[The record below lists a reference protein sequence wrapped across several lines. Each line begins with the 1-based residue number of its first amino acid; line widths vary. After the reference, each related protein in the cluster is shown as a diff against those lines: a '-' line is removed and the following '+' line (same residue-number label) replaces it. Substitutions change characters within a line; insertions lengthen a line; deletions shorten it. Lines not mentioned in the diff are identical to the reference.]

1 MKYDYLNIIGLMTG
15 TSMDGIDISLVKTNG
30 KDLIRL
36 NQNYFHRYSNKTK
49 DFLLNILN
57 EDIDINLKRKE
68 FLDEIITE
76 EHYQALKNLDI
87 VNKSALIGF
96 HGQTIYHNPNN
107 KTSIQLGN
115 PKKLARKLNKN
126 VVFDFRSKDIKLG
139 GQGAPL
145 APIYHQFIIES
156 LNLELP
162 SCILNIGG
170 VANLTFWDGKSLIG
184 FDTGPGNA
192 LMDNYIKTIS
202 NKYFDK
208 NGILASKGIPNKEI
222 INNFINNDFFKKPPP
237 KSLDRNSFI
246 DLYKAL
252 LSMNFSV
259 PDTMATLAEFTI
271 ESIVISLNF
280 LPARIKNIL
289 VSGGGYRNNYLMKQ
303 LKDRL
308 NISFINENEIDIK
321 FDYIES
327 ELIAYLS
334 ARSLYKLPFTFPT
347 TTGVSEVSSGGK
359 IYSYL

>member
-1 MKYDYLNIIGLMTG
+1 MTG

-36 NQNYFHRYSNKTK
+36 NENYFHRYSNKTK
-49 DFLLNILN
+49 DFLLSILN
-57 EDIDINLKRKE
+57 EDINFNLKRKKY
-68 FLDEIITE
+68 LDEIITE
-76 EHYQALKNLDI
+76 EHYLALKKLDI
-87 VNKSALIGF
+87 VNKSELIGF
-96 HGQTIYHNPNN
+96 HGQTIYHNPNI

-115 PKKLARKLNKN
+115 PKQLAKKLNKN
-126 VVFDFRSKDIKLG
+126 IVFDFRSKDIELG

-170 VANLTFWDGKSLIG
+170 VANLTFWDGKTLIG

-192 LMDNYIKTIS
+192 LMDNYIKKIS

-208 NGILASKGIPNKEI
+208 NGTIASKGIPNKEI
-222 INNFINNDFFKKPPP
+222 INNFLNNSFFKKPPP

-246 DLYKAL
+246 YLYNEL
-252 LSMNFSV
+252 LTLNFSV

-271 ESIVISLNF
+271 VSIVNSLNF
-280 LPARIKNIL
+280 LPERVKNIL
-289 VSGGGYRNNYLMKQ
+289 VTGGGYKNNYLIKQ
-303 LKDRL
+303 LKERL
-308 NISFINENEIDIK
+308 NINFINENEIDIK

-327 ELIAYLS
+327 ELIAFLS
-334 ARSLYKLPFTFPT
+334 ARSLYNLPFTFPT
-347 TTGVSEVSSGGK
+347 TTGISEVSSGGK

>member
-1 MKYDYLNIIGLMTG
+1 MKYEYLNVIGLMTG

-30 KDLIRL
+30 QDLIRL
-36 NQNYFHRYSNKTK
+36 NENYFYRYSNETK
-49 DFLLNILN
+49 DFLLSILD
-57 EDIDINLKRKE
+57 EDINVNLKRKKY
-68 FLDEIITE
+68 LDEIITE

-87 VNKSALIGF
+87 VNKSDLIGL
-96 HGQTIYHNPNN
+96 HGQTIYHNPNIQ
-107 KTSIQLGN
+107 TSIQLGD
-115 PKKLARKLNKN
+115 PKKLAKMLNKDI
-126 VVFDFRSKDIKLG
+126 VFDFRSKDIQLG

-145 APIYHQFIIES
+145 APIYHQFIIDS

-170 VANLTFWDGKSLIG
+170 VANLTFWDGKTLIG

-192 LMDNYIKTIS
+192 LMDNYIKITS

-208 NGILASKGIPNKEI
+208 DGIIASKGTPNKKM
-222 INNFINNDFFKKPPP
+222 INQFVNNIFFKKKPP

-246 DLYKAL
+246 DLYNEL
-252 LSMNFSV
+252 LSKNLSA

-271 ESIVISLNF
+271 ESIVIALNF
-280 LPARIKNIL
+280 LPKKIKNIL
-289 VSGGGYRNNYLMKQ
+289 ITGGGYRNNYLMKN

-308 NISFINENEIDIK
+308 NVTIINENEINIK

-327 ELIAYLS
+327 ELIAFLS
-334 ARSLYKLPFTFPT
+334 ARSLYNLPFTFPT
-347 TTGVSEVSSGGK
+347 TTGASKISSGGK

>member
-1 MKYDYLNIIGLMTG
+1 
-15 TSMDGIDISLVKTNG
+15 MDGIDISLVKTNG

-36 NQNYFHRYSNKTK
+36 NENYFHPYNNKTK
-49 DFLLNILN
+49 DFLLSILN
-57 EDIDINLKRKE
+57 EDININLKRKE
-68 FLDEIITE
+68 FLDEIITD

-87 VNKSALIGF
+87 VNKSVLIGF
-96 HGQTIYHNPNN
+96 HGQTIYHNPNT

-126 VVFDFRSKDIKLG
+126 VVFDFRSRDIQLG

-170 VANLTFWDGKSLIG
+170 VANLTFWDGESLIG
-184 FDTGPGNA
+184 FDTGPGNG
-192 LMDNYIKTIS
+192 LMDSYIKTIS

-222 INNFINNDFFKKPPP
+222 INNFINNDFFKKTPP

-252 LSMNFSV
+252 LGMNFSI
-259 PDTMATLAEFTI
+259 PDKMATLAEFTI
-271 ESIVISLNF
+271 ESIVVGLNVF
-280 LPARIKNIL
+280 PERIKNIL
-289 VSGGGYRNNYLMKQ
+289 ITGGGYKNNYLMKG
-303 LKDRL
+303 LKERL
-308 NISFINENEIDIK
+308 NINFINENEINFK

-327 ELIAYLS
+327 ELIAFLS
-334 ARSLYKLPFTFPT
+334 ARSFYNLPFTFPT
-347 TTGVSEVSSGGK
+347 TTGISEESSGGK